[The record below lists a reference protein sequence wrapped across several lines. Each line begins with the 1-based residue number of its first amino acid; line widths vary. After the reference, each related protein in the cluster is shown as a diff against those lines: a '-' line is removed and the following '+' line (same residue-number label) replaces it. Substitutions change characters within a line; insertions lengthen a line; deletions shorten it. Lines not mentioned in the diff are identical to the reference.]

1 MEGSPMIKPS
11 ELKRAA
17 VKEGIPQAVVE
28 KDIALSAALK
38 AISESDL
45 TRHLVFKG
53 GTAIKKVY
61 FKEARF
67 SEDLDFSVFE
77 TEKGR
82 CVDMLR
88 DALEGT
94 GVEGIEFEKIEEE
107 ETSAGLKASVRFIGP
122 LAHPQRI
129 RFDLSFRDNLVEEPT
144 RRRIIDTYGFGPAES
159 QVMSLEEILAEKLH
173 ALGNRSAARDLYD
186 VWFLFG
192 KGIEID
198 EKVLEKKFAYY
209 GERYDAKKT
218 IENARKSKE
227 NWTRDL
233 KNLIRELP
241 PYDPLEKMVET
252 RLLEIPRVL

>member
-1 MEGSPMIKPS
+1 MIKPN

-28 KDIALSAALK
+28 KEIALSAALK
-38 AISESDL
+38 AISESHL
-45 TRHLVFKG
+45 KKHLVFKG

-67 SEDLDFSVFE
+67 SEDLDFSVFK
-77 TEKGR
+77 TAKGE

-88 DALEGT
+88 DALEGK
-94 GVEGIEFEKIEEE
+94 GIKGIEFEKIEEE
-107 ETSAGLKASVRFIGP
+107 ETSAGLKTSVRFIGP

-144 RRRIIDTYGFGPAES
+144 RRRVIDSYGFGPAEL
-159 QVMSLEEILAEKLH
+159 QVMSREEILAEKLH
-173 ALGNRSAARDLYD
+173 ALDSRSAARDLYD

-192 KGIEID
+192 KGVEVD
-198 EKVLEKKFAYY
+198 GEVLERKFAYY
-209 GERYDAKKT
+209 DEKFDTKKT
-218 IENARKSKE
+218 IENSRKSKE

-233 KNLIRELP
+233 RHLLRELP
-241 PYDPLEKMVET
+241 EYDPLEKMVE
-252 RLLEIPRVL
+252 RKLLEISRIL

>member
-1 MEGSPMIKPS
+1 MTIKPS

-17 VKEGIPQAVVE
+17 VKEGIPQAVME

-38 AISESDL
+38 VISGSHL
-45 TRHLVFKG
+45 TKHLVFKG

-67 SEDLDFSVFE
+67 SEDLDFSVFGMA
-77 TEKGR
+77 KGE

-94 GVEGIEFEKIEEE
+94 GIEGIEFEKIKEE
-107 ETSAGLKASVRFIGP
+107 ETSAGLKTSVRFIGP

-129 RFDLSFRDNLVEEPT
+129 RFDLSFRDNLVEEPNL
-144 RRRIIDTYGFGPAES
+144 RRIIDSYGLGPAEL

-173 ALGNRSAARDLYD
+173 ALDSRSAARDLYD

-192 KGIEID
+192 KGVEVD
-198 EKVLEKKFAYY
+198 GEVLGRKFAYY
-209 GERYDAKKT
+209 DERFDAGKT

-233 KNLIRELP
+233 RNLLRKLP
-241 PYDPLEKMVET
+241 EYDPLEKMVE
-252 RLLEIPRVL
+252 RKLLEISRIL

>member
-1 MEGSPMIKPS
+1 MIKPN

-38 AISESDL
+38 VISESHL
-45 TRHLVFKG
+45 KKHLVFKG

-77 TEKGR
+77 TEKGE

-88 DALEGT
+88 DALEGA
-94 GVEGIEFEKIEEE
+94 GIEGIGFEKIEEE
-107 ETSAGLKASVRFIGP
+107 ETSAGLKTSVRFIGP

-129 RFDLSFRDNLVEEPT
+129 RFDLSFRDNLVEEPNL
-144 RRRIIDTYGFGPAES
+144 RRIIDSYGFGPAEL

-173 ALGNRSAARDLYD
+173 ALDNRSAARDLYD

-192 KGIEID
+192 KGVDVDGE
-198 EKVLEKKFAYY
+198 VLERKFAYY
-209 GERYDAKKT
+209 GEKFDAEKT
-218 IENARKSKE
+218 IEYARKSKE

-233 KNLIRELP
+233 RNLLRELP
-241 PYDPLEKMVET
+241 EYDPLEKMVER
-252 RLLEIPRVL
+252 RLLEISRML

>member
-1 MEGSPMIKPS
+1 MIKPN

-17 VKEGIPQAVVE
+17 IKEGIPQAVME

-38 AISESDL
+38 VISESHL
-45 TRHLVFKG
+45 TKHLVFKG

-77 TEKGR
+77 MEKGE

-88 DALEGT
+88 DALGGT
-94 GVEGIEFEKIEEE
+94 GIEGIEFERIEEE

-144 RRRIIDTYGFGPAES
+144 RRRIIDSYGFDLAEL
-159 QVMSLEEILAEKLH
+159 QVMSLKEILAEKLH
-173 ALGNRSAARDLYD
+173 ALDNRSAARDLYD

-192 KGIEID
+192 KGVEVDVEI
-198 EKVLEKKFAYY
+198 LERKFAYY
-209 GERYDAKKT
+209 DEKFDVKKT

-233 KNLIRELP
+233 KNLLRELP
-241 PYDPLEKMVET
+241 VYDHLEKMVEK
-252 RLLEIPRVL
+252 RLLEISRVL

>member
-1 MEGSPMIKPS
+1 MEGSLIIKPN

-17 VKEGIPQAVVE
+17 VKEGIPQGVVE

-38 AISESDL
+38 VISESHL
-45 TRHLVFKG
+45 TKHLVFKG
-53 GTAIKKVY
+53 GTAIKKAY
-61 FKEARF
+61 FQEARF

-77 TEKGR
+77 TGKGE
-82 CVDMLR
+82 CVDMFR

-94 GVEGIEFEKIEEE
+94 GIEGIEFGKIEEE

-144 RRRIIDTYGFGPAES
+144 RRRIIDSYGFGPAEL

-173 ALGNRSAARDLYD
+173 ALDNRSAARDLYD

-192 KGIEID
+192 KGIEVNG
-198 EKVLEKKFAYY
+198 EVLERKFAYY
-209 GERYDAKKT
+209 DEKFDAKKT

-227 NWTRDL
+227 KWTRDL
-233 KNLIRELP
+233 RNLLRELP
-241 PYDPLEKMVET
+241 EFDPSEKMVER
-252 RLLEIPRVL
+252 RLLEISRAL